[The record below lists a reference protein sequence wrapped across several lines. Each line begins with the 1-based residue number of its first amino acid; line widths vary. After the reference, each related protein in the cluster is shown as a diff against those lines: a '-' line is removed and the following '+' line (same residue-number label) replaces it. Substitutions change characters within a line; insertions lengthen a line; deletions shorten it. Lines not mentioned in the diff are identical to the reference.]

1 MRRGSNHRRCIEGH
15 TCRNAEWPNAH
26 SLTHHFHSH
35 PPLRHRRFLCAQEL
49 QSADTD
55 PTAIHRPTVSVAVTN
70 VVCSVD
76 MGCSVDMMDV
86 ALRGRNTEFN
96 KKNGEGGVTLA
107 QRGGSTATV
116 HASGKV
122 VFMGAQSEAAAR
134 VSARRHV
141 RSIQKLG

>member
-1 MRRGSNHRRCIEGH
+1 M
-15 TCRNAEWPNAH
+15 
-26 SLTHHFHSH
+26 
-35 PPLRHRRFLCAQEL
+35 
-49 QSADTD
+49 D
-55 PTAIHRPTVSVAVTN
+55 PTAMHMPTVSVAVTN

-134 VSARRHV
+134 VSARKHV